1 MILHVQPGSELKVQG
16 RIFSV
21 FLLITVNKRSG
32 MLLDLV
38 QWKPEE
44 PRSETQRWLQALSP
58 HTPAPDLANAL
69 VAE

>member
-1 MILHVQPGSELKVQG
+1 
-16 RIFSV
+16 
-21 FLLITVNKRSG
+21 

-38 QWKPEE
+38 QRKLEE

-58 HTPAPDLANAL
+58 RTPARDLANAL